1 MTKNIYRF
9 GRGESQGDSSMKN
22 LLGGKGANLAEM
34 ARAGLPVP
42 PGFTISTEVCG
53 RAAAQGGELPE
64 ELRGELA
71 ESIAWLEKAMG
82 SRFGDPSNPL
92 LVSVRSGAAVS
103 MPGMMDTVLNLGLN
117 DEVASSLASDPP
129 RARWVWDSYRR
140 FVEMFGSVVMGV
152 SHDAFDEAMN
162 ALKKERGA
170 ATDHDLDAEA
180 LRELVNR
187 FKAVYRQGTGRMFPS
202 DPREQLDRAIAAVF
216 RSWNSERAIKYRE
229 VQKIRGLAGTA
240 VNVQAMVFGN
250 RGPSSGT
257 GVCFT
262 RNPATGEKGLYGEY
276 LIDAQGED
284 VVAGTRT
291 PEPIARLSEQMPSV
305 HGELVELCDRLERRF
320 RNVQDI
326 EFTVQEGRL
335 YMLQTRHGKRTGA
348 AALKIAVDLVEEGIV
363 TKAEAVANL
372 VEPRHI
378 DQMLHPHL
386 ADETGYRKGG
396 RVFAKGLPASP
407 GAAVGRLVFNAEDAE
422 SWHARGEKV
431 VLARIETSPEDV
443 GGMHAAEGI
452 VTTRGGMTSHAAVVA
467 RGWGKP
473 CVAGCGSI
481 IVDYATKT
489 MTNGLKTIAEGDWV
503 SLNGTTGEVIS
514 GKELLADARLSDD
527 FKVFM
532 GWVDEL
538 RRLEVRA
545 NADTPRDAKVA
556 RDLGAQGIGLCRT
569 EHMFFESERILAM
582 REMILSD
589 DGAGRRR
596 AIERLL
602 PFQRGDFRG
611 IFEAM
616 EGLPVTIRLL
626 DPPLHEFLP
635 QEAVQQ
641 EQVARALG
649 ITAERLRARLRSL
662 SEQNPMLGHRG
673 CRLGITHP
681 ELTEMQARAIF
692 EAAAELVAEGKRVH
706 PEIMVPLV
714 VDERELVNQATL
726 VRRVAEQVMS
736 EKGIRFPYA
745 IGTMIET
752 PRAAL
757 LADTIAA
764 HAEFFSFGTN
774 DLTQMTLGFSRD
786 DSGTFLPHYVS
797 EHIFDDDPFQTLD
810 TVGVGK
816 LVATAVEK
824 GRGARPD
831 LHLGICGEHG
841 GDPKSIDFFD
851 EVGLDYVS
859 CSPLRVPVARLAAAQ
874 ATLARRGDVKGK
886 EGES

>member
-1 MTKNIYRF
+1 
-9 GRGESQGDSSMKN
+9 
-22 LLGGKGANLAEM
+22 
-34 ARAGLPVP
+34 
-42 PGFTISTEVCG
+42 
-53 RAAAQGGELPE
+53 
-64 ELRGELA
+64 
-71 ESIAWLEKAMG
+71 
-82 SRFGDPSNPL
+82 
-92 LVSVRSGAAVS
+92 
-103 MPGMMDTVLNLGLN
+103 
-117 DEVASSLASDPP
+117 
-129 RARWVWDSYRR
+129 
-140 FVEMFGSVVMGV
+140 
-152 SHDAFDEAMN
+152 
-162 ALKKERGA
+162 
-170 ATDHDLDAEA
+170 
-180 LRELVNR
+180 
-187 FKAVYRQGTGRMFPS
+187 
-202 DPREQLDRAIAAVF
+202 
-216 RSWNSERAIKYRE
+216 
-229 VQKIRGLAGTA
+229 
-240 VNVQAMVFGN
+240 
-250 RGPSSGT
+250 
-257 GVCFT
+257 
-262 RNPATGEKGLYGEY
+262 
-276 LIDAQGED
+276 
-284 VVAGTRT
+284 
-291 PEPIARLSEQMPSV
+291 
-305 HGELVELCDRLERRF
+305 
-320 RNVQDI
+320 
-326 EFTVQEGRL
+326 
-335 YMLQTRHGKRTGA
+335 
-348 AALKIAVDLVEEGIV
+348 
-363 TKAEAVANL
+363 
-372 VEPRHI
+372 
-378 DQMLHPHL
+378 MLHPHL

-422 SWHARGEKV
+422 AWHARGEKV
-431 VLARIETSPEDV
+431 ILARIETSPEDV

-503 SLNGTTGEVIS
+503 SLNGTTGEVVS
-514 GKELLADARLSDD
+514 GKELLADARVSDD

-532 GWVDEL
+532 TWVDEL
-538 RRLEVRA
+538 RRLRVRA
-545 NADTPRDAKVA
+545 NADTPGDAKVA
-556 RDLGAQGIGLCRT
+556 RELGAEGIGLCRT
-569 EHMFFESERILAM
+569 EHMFFEPERILAM

-635 QEAVQQ
+635 QETVQQ

-714 VDERELVNQATL
+714 VDERELVNQAAL
-726 VRRVAEQVMS
+726 VRKVAEQVMS
-736 EKGIRFPYA
+736 EKGIRFPFA
-745 IGTMIET
+745 IGTMVET

-757 LADTIAA
+757 LADTIAK

-786 DSGTFLPHYVS
+786 DSGTFLPHYVN
-797 EHIFDDDPFQTLD
+797 ERIFDDDPFQTLD
-810 TVGVGK
+810 TLGVGK
-816 LVATAVEK
+816 LVAMAVEK
-824 GRGARPD
+824 GRAARPD